1 METIEEILAVHP
13 FFDGLPRNHLATV
26 AGCATNAKF
35 NEGQYLG
42 HRGQDASM
50 FYLIRH
56 GRVLLESDK
65 PGGGVITI
73 DEAGPGEIVGWSW
86 LVEPH
91 IWQFDA
97 HVVEFTRATAVNG
110 RCLRNKC
117 SVNRELGYE
126 ILSRV
131 SRIVAD
137 RLDATRARLEECL
150 RQQAAG

>member
-1 METIEEILAVHP
+1 
-13 FFDGLPRNHLATV
+13 
-26 AGCATNAKF
+26 
-35 NEGQYLG
+35 
-42 HRGQDASM
+42 
-50 FYLIRH
+50 
-56 GRVLLESDK
+56 
-65 PGGGVITI
+65 
-73 DEAGPGEIVGWSW
+73 VGWSW

-150 RQQAAG
+150 RQQAEG